1 MLIFAMAL
9 ATSSLPAFDTGSA
22 IARCVDESDAGDF
35 DAQTECM
42 TGRIR
47 DYRELSAVYR
57 YAKPALREAIDR
69 CVAEYSE
76 DGAQDW
82 NMIQIC
88 ANEDETLL
96 VEVSIADGKFD
107 AGRARA
113 HCQREQQERPG
124 VVPAECFKD
133 AVIGN
138 RNFTLFKAV
147 YPDARMRA
155 PFALCL
161 DRWTKDG
168 LTDWDMVSY
177 CAQDQLDGVEQLARL
192 YPGGAPPPAKR
203 AAVTPAPEPDAPPTK
218 N

>member
-9 ATSSLPAFDTGSA
+9 AASSLPAFDTGSA
-22 IARCVDESDAGDF
+22 IARCTDESDADDF
-35 DAQTECM
+35 DARSECIN
-42 TGRIR
+42 GRIR

-57 YAKPALREAIDR
+57 YAKPALREAIDH
-69 CVAEYSE
+69 CVADNSE
-76 DGAQDW
+76 DGQQDW

-88 ANEDETLL
+88 ANENEALL
-96 VEVSIADGKFD
+96 AEVSIADSKFD
-107 AGRARA
+107 PERARA
-113 HCQREQQERPG
+113 HCRRERQERPG
-124 VVPAECFKD
+124 TAPAECFKD

-155 PFALCL
+155 SFALCL
-161 DRWTKDG
+161 DRWTKEG

-177 CAQDQLDGVEQLARL
+177 CAQDQVDGVDELARL
-192 YPGGAPPPAKR
+192 NPGGDPAAVKR
-203 AAVTPAPEPDAPPTK
+203 AVTPSADEPDAPPTK